1 MGAGEMRSV
10 TMVHI
15 PQRIAGTNRACTGPT
30 ATAPRFRRTTGA
42 PGPPGKRASV
52 RSARPPAARDPEY
65 VVWSCSPG
73 RGRPVSRTERS
84 TRAPFQEGRAERSPG
99 RESIGSLRCASQFDG
114 LRREDRPIGK
124 SAHCSAPETHL
135 TTRSARCIFCI
146 ESGRNNGHFR
156 PTRSIEKTRASGV
169 SPGKDQAKSEAPPL
183 FHISSTCGPRL
194 RRITEIR
201 LCVSEAGALR
211 ICSLWAPLLIKI
223 GASV

>member
-1 MGAGEMRSV
+1 MRSV

-42 PGPPGKRASV
+42 PGTAGKKGFRQIGAASRCTRSRIHGLKLLSGTRPTGQSNRALNSRSISRRAS
-52 RSARPPAARDPEY
+52 RKKS
-65 VVWSCSPG
+65 G
-73 RGRPVSRTERS
+73 T
-84 TRAPFQEGRAERSPG
+84 
-99 RESIGSLRCASQFDG
+99 ESIGSLRCASQFDG

-169 SPGKDQAKSEAPPL
+169 SPGKDQAKSEVPPL

>member
-1 MGAGEMRSV
+1 MPGPIVPSPGQPRLPLDSGGQPERRDRREKGPPSDRRGLPLHAIPNTWFGAALRDEAGRSV
-10 TMVHI
+10 EQSAQLALHFKKGEQKEVRDEKAADRCGVLLH
-15 PQRIAGTNRACTGPT
+15 R
-30 ATAPRFRRTTGA
+30 
-42 PGPPGKRASV
+42 RASS
-52 RSARPPAARDPEY
+52 RRPTNWEECALLRPGD
-65 VVWSCSPG
+65 SP
-73 RGRPVSRTERS
+73 
-84 TRAPFQEGRAERSPG
+84 
-99 RESIGSLRCASQFDG
+99 D
-114 LRREDRPIGK
+114 
-124 SAHCSAPETHL
+124 
-135 TTRSARCIFCI
+135 TRSARCIFCI

-169 SPGKDQAKSEAPPL
+169 SPGKDQTKSEAPPL